1 MAPEQTEILFHK
13 MATLKTSWQLAAA
26 AGEPHT
32 TIRVRNLQAVVEV
45 GRDAWGRAGKAQPV
59 LISAT
64 LSLRAPFDEASAAD
78 SVNNKSTVH
87 YGILSK
93 AILEAAESFRT
104 ESTGHTTVRALLNHI
119 SRHLTGE
126 CITIEPVPPAAA
138 NPHHPVVD
146 RSVMTSLK
154 LEVLLP
160 KASLIGSG
168 ASLSGTTLY
177 ASSGACKAYSMSL
190 KLHGL
195 RIPTLIGVNPNERLA
210 KQIVVANVELE
221 PWASDSPSSDSYN
234 EFEEI
239 VVKVCYI

>member
-1 MAPEQTEILFHK
+1 

-93 AILEAAESFRT
+93 AVLEAAESFRT
-104 ESTGHTTVRALLNHI
+104 ESTGHTVRALLNHI

-126 CITIEPVPPAAA
+126 CITLEPVPPAA
-138 NPHHPVVD
+138 NPHPVVD
-146 RSVMTSLK
+146 RSVMTSMM

-160 KASLIGSG
+160 KASLIGDG

-210 KQIVVANVELE
+210 KQIVTANIELE

-239 VVKVCYI
+239 VVKVCTYNIHGIPIV